1 MENTQTFVAI
11 DMSRA
16 YLLARMA
23 FESRKVIN
31 DSYLGADRR
40 ALASALYVEIG
51 SDFNDFFVILQEMT
65 KVELHMIAPDDVKEY
80 TSGIE
85 STWYKS
91 CVFALETFKRSLDD
105 IWYYAYSGNMR
116 TIKWLTR

>member
-1 MENTQTFVAI
+1 MEQTQTFVAI

-51 SDFNDFFVILQEMT
+51 KDFNRFFINIAEIT
-65 KVELHMIAPDDVKEY
+65 RVELNMITPNDVKEY
-80 TSGIE
+80 AAGIE
-85 STWYKS
+85 DTWYKS
-91 CVFALETFKRSLDD
+91 CVFALETFRNNLDNV
-105 IWYYAYSGNMR
+105 WAYSYGSKIN
-116 TIKWLTR
+116 IKWLTR